1 MKKII
6 QSAAIIS
13 LITSIA
19 FSQDD
24 TNASI
29 GSKERSVSPMIQ
41 IRYDNFANEN
51 FSPSSAIGMILKID
65 NNRYTGFDVDTDTNE
80 TRILMGWKWSMLGIS
95 VKEVTLPDNT
105 INNVNMYSFGVKYGI
120 LENMNA
126 IIEYVLSGDS
136 NTDDF
141 LRLTVGVQF

>member
-1 MKKII
+1 
-6 QSAAIIS
+6 
-13 LITSIA
+13 
-19 FSQDD
+19 
-24 TNASI
+24 
-29 GSKERSVSPMIQ
+29 MIQ

-65 NNRYTGFDVDTDTNE
+65 SNRYTGFDVDTDTNE

-105 INNVNMYSFGVKYGI
+105 INNVNMYSFGVKYGV
-120 LENMNA
+120 LDNMNA

>member
-6 QSAAIIS
+6 KFGLS
-13 LITSIA
+13 LSLLA
-19 FSQDD
+19 SVALSQDD
-24 TNASI
+24 TNASVK
-29 GSKERSVSPMIQ
+29 SKERSVSPMIQ

-65 NNRYTGFDVDTDTNE
+65 EDRYTGFDVNTSNNE

-95 VKEVTLPDNT
+95 VKEVTLQDNT
-105 INNVNMYSFGVKYGI
+105 IDNVNMYSFGVKYGI
-120 LENMNA
+120 LDHMNA

>member
-6 QSAAIIS
+6 HSAAIIS